1 MPWYRFT
8 RSDTS
13 ERHLANCMQK
23 VFNFY
28 MLSMWLRDSLK
39 ISLKDIAIF
48 TLLSSKVRHHPQWRS
63 QSPLTQFT
71 ENAELCIPRGRRM
84 TRRSRYLLARSVIKR
99 HLIIHLPSSQPD
111 IQVNTFPSLESRE
124 FKEYLDIF
132 PIHFVAVHDGSEK
145 PRQTSVKDTV
155 EGDVLAKILLRGIIW
170 YFNTHKLNVAII
182 NRMEFRDSKVF
193 TMIVESFTLSSRLR
207 LQMTSQFIDE
217 IMNSRQRLS
226 DVQKEND
233 EESKS
238 SSNRYV

>member
-1 MPWYRFT
+1 MPWYCVT

-28 MLSMWLRDSLK
+28 MLSMWLRDFWK
-39 ISLKDIAIF
+39 ISLRDIAIF
-48 TLLSSKVRHHPQWRS
+48 TLRSSKVRHRPQWRS
-63 QSPLTQFT
+63 QYPLTQFT

-99 HLIIHLPSSQPD
+99 HLNIHLPSSQPD
-111 IQVNTFPSLESRE
+111 IQVNTFPSLESKE
-124 FKEYLDIF
+124 FKEYLDIC

-145 PRQTSVKDTV
+145 PRQISDKDTV

-207 LQMTSQFIDE
+207 LQITSQCINE

-226 DVQKEND
+226 DVQKQND